1 MEGIEHRLTRLTVS
15 QPKKRGSK
23 KKAVQAPLN
32 EIPPSTHCPLLDL
45 AAELRN
51 NIYEQVLDD
60 SDYRGVGAVICFE
73 APNNLSSECGLVRAN
88 KQIREEF
95 LSVSSHGLAT
105 IVGI

>member
-1 MEGIEHRLTRLTVS
+1 MGIEHRVTRLTTL

-51 NIYEQVLDD
+51 NIYEQVIDTCNLD
-60 SDYRGVGAVICFE
+60 AVICLN
-73 APNNLSSECGLVRAN
+73 APNNLSSECGLVRVN